1 MNSLEETPPPRPSS
15 ASIHSPN
22 SCRVKTIL
30 RYSLL
35 VPLIFYL
42 CASSGIRLLEHLA
55 AERAWASAAAPW
67 LGDSPER
74 LIFHPNGYDH
84 ELQEWRPVYFSFPA
98 SDEWIQTA
106 LSNLRLTP
114 AELPHKHYA
123 EINRAISRE
132 GGTAAVSCVYKRS
145 EKLIVQSDLPEYTL
159 DCTPWLIQLRDGRCL
174 YMTESGPLEPGRSPS
189 PATYPDKMYHGANE
203 WQRYA
208 ETALLHVLLVMPAL
222 LCGVPYLLSL
232 RKRKR
237 ISKLS
242 STYICLLLP
251 LLTCLLW
258 YIICPSP
265 NEDGMY
271 LTFPALI
278 LNVPIA
284 LTCSILGITP
294 KKTRLPLNKTD
305 SF

>member
-1 MNSLEETPPPRPSS
+1 MK
-15 ASIHSPN
+15 A
-22 SCRVKTIL
+22 IL
-30 RYSLL
+30 WYSLL

-42 CASSGIRLLEHLA
+42 CSSSGIRLLEHLA

-67 LGDSPER
+67 LGDSPEH

-84 ELQEWRPVYFSFPA
+84 ERQEWRPVYFSFPA

-114 AELPHKHYA
+114 AELPTKHYA
-123 EINRAISRE
+123 EINRAIARE
-132 GGTAAVSCVYKRS
+132 GGSAAVSCVYNRS
-145 EKLIVQSDLPEYTL
+145 EKLIVQSDFPEYTL

-174 YMTESGPLEPGRSPS
+174 YLTEYGTLEPGRSPS

-208 ETALLHVLLVMPAL
+208 ETALLHALLVIPAL
-222 LCGVPYLLSL
+222 LCGIPYLHSL
-232 RKRKR
+232 RKRNK
-237 ISKLS
+237 ISKLG
-242 STYICLLLP
+242 TAYICLLLP

-258 YIICPSP
+258 YIICPTP

-271 LTFPALI
+271 LTIPALI
-278 LNVPIA
+278 LNIPIA
-284 LTCSILGITP
+284 LTFSILSIAQ
-294 KKTRLPLNKTD
+294 KK
-305 SF
+305 